1 MAEIL
6 TWVMQRR
13 MVLAE
18 RAERLRK
25 ELAEIDAEV
34 ARLEAA
40 EVVIGQFTEAER
52 AGEADD
58 PAMDAELEQVTST
71 PGAGG
76 MLLVPQ
82 RELDM
87 DADLLPED
95 YQAIMQVVARAA
107 EPVKAGEVSVALGKG
122 TLPGQVEA
130 VRAKLKRLAE
140 RGWLHRTPAGRYAP
154 LTGPR
159 P

>member
-18 RAERLRK
+18 RAGRLRK

-40 EVVIGQFTEAER
+40 EVVIGQFIEAER

-58 PAMDAELEQVTST
+58 PTM
-71 PGAGG
+71 
-76 MLLVPQ
+76 
-82 RELDM
+82 
-87 DADLLPED
+87 
-95 YQAIMQVVARAA
+95 
-107 EPVKAGEVSVALGKG
+107 
-122 TLPGQVEA
+122 
-130 VRAKLKRLAE
+130 E
-140 RGWLHRTPAGRYAP
+140 RGWSG
-154 LTGPR
+154 
-159 P
+159 